1 MKEILKYL
9 RLVKGYSQQTVADA
23 IGVSRQ
29 SYNKYEVGT
38 VVPSDKVALKLAD
51 FYRVDL
57 SFIKANM
64 VPNIPE
70 KGKNDIYADVY
81 PDLSEFGGFK
91 AVASPSAACGC
102 MAANTA
108 VPAVGAPFKKKQ
120 DEMLKS
126 YDAYYSRGKIVLK
139 HDDLNLREGQNLKV
153 TVCWESEEEEKDR
166 LERSWKT
173 IQGLKGKFK
182 LPPELENLSY
192 DELRGIALKEK
203 YESF

>member
-70 KGKNDIYADVY
+70 KGKNDIY
-81 PDLSEFGGFK
+81 
-91 AVASPSAACGC
+91 
-102 MAANTA
+102 
-108 VPAVGAPFKKKQ
+108 
-120 DEMLKS
+120 
-126 YDAYYSRGKIVLK
+126 
-139 HDDLNLREGQNLKV
+139 
-153 TVCWESEEEEKDR
+153 
-166 LERSWKT
+166 
-173 IQGLKGKFK
+173 
-182 LPPELENLSY
+182 
-192 DELRGIALKEK
+192 
-203 YESF
+203 